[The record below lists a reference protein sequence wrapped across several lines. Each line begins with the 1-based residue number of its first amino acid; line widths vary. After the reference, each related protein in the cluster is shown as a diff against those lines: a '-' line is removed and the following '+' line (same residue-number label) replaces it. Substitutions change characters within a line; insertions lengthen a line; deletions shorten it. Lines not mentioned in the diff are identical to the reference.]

1 MASSQKALRFE
12 AVTDG
17 MKIAVT
23 PKFLDEESAPAKGR
37 FVWAY
42 TIEMENG
49 SDTTWTLTLRHWDII
64 DSSGR
69 RQTVDG
75 EGVVGQ
81 TPRLEPGD
89 TFRYSSGA
97 PLAAPSGMMSGSYTF
112 VSDDGVEFIA
122 RVPAFSLDSPYD
134 RVRPS

>member
-1 MASSQKALRFE
+1 MAESNKTARYE
-12 AVTDG
+12 ANTDG
-17 MKIAVT
+17 MVIVVT
-23 PKFLDEESAPAKGR
+23 PKFLEDESAPSKSR

-42 TIEMENG
+42 TVEMENG
-49 SDTTWTLTLRHWDII
+49 SETTWTLTLRHWDII
-64 DSSGR
+64 DSLGR

-97 PLAAPSGMMSGSYTF
+97 PLSAPSGMMSGSYTF
-112 VSDDGVEFIA
+112 VSDDGQELRA

>member
-1 MASSQKALRFE
+1 MASSRKALRYE

-23 PKFLDEESAPAKGR
+23 PKFLDEESLPAKGR
-37 FVWAY
+37 YVWAY
-42 TIEMENG
+42 TIEMENS

-64 DSSGR
+64 DSLGR

-97 PLAAPSGMMSGSYTF
+97 PLSAPSGMMSGSYTF
-112 VSDDGVEFIA
+112 VSDDGQELSA